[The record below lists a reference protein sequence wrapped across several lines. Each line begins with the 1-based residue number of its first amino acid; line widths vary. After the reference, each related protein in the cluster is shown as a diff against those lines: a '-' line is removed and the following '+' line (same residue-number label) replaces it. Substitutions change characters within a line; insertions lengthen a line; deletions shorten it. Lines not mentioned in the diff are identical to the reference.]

1 MGAPVTID
9 VRGDGA
15 PLRFNIDSRQRDI
28 TAGPA
33 VTNTKSLSDRLRM
46 AGKVF

>member
-9 VRGDGA
+9 VSGDGA
-15 PLRFNIDSRQRDI
+15 TLQFNIGGNQHNI
-28 TAGPA
+28 TTEPS